1 VTRGPAEPVPF
12 AAFMEAALYG
22 EQGFYQSGGRAG
34 RRGDFLTSPEVGPL
48 FGAVVAQALDTWWD
62 QLGQPSHY
70 PVVDAGAGPGTL
82 ARAVVAAEPRCLSAL
97 SYTMVERSD
106 AQRALHPTGPALH
119 SAALMPDAPVAV
131 VLANELL
138 DNLPFDLL
146 VYDGHWREAWI
157 TQEADGRFTETLRAP
172 SHVPAGLVKQPVH
185 GARAPRQDAAVAWIA
200 DATARLSPG
209 GRVVVF
215 DYCSTTASMSLRP
228 WREWLRT
235 YRQHELGEHY
245 LKDVAQQDITCEVAL
260 DQLALPDAVRTQAQ
274 WLALHGID
282 ELVEQGRAIW
292 AERSAIGDL
301 AALKARSRVR
311 EAEALIDPKGLGAF
325 TVVEWLAEIA
335 TTVGG

>member
-1 VTRGPAEPVPF
+1 VTPGPAEPVPF
-12 AAFMEAALYG
+12 AAFMEEALYG

-82 ARAVVAAEPRCLSAL
+82 GRSIVAAAPRCLPAL
-97 SYTMVERSD
+97 RYTMVERSE
-106 AQRALHPTGPALH
+106 AQRSLHPTGPSLS
-119 SAALMPDAPVAV
+119 SAAVMADTPIAV

-157 TQEADGRFTETLRAP
+157 THERDGRYSETLCAP
-172 SHVPAGLVKQPVH
+172 THLPAGLVTKPVQ
-185 GARAPRQDAAVAWIA
+185 GARAPRQDVAVAWLA
-200 DATARLSPG
+200 DARARLSRG
-209 GRVVVF
+209 GRVVTF
-215 DYCSTTASMSLRP
+215 DYCSTTASMSSRP

-235 YRQHELGEHY
+235 YRQHERGEHY
-245 LKDVAQQDITCEVAL
+245 LKNVAQQDITCEVAL

-282 ELVEQGRAIW
+282 ELVAQGRAIW

-301 AALKARSRVR
+301 ASLKARSRVR
-311 EAEALIDPKGLGAF
+311 EAEALVDPTGLGAF
-325 TVVEWLAEIA
+325 TVAEWLA
-335 TTVGG
+335 